1 MEEILFKWI
10 PQVGFPIA
18 VVTYVL
24 IRIEPRLNALTNV
37 VKDLTAIVSTD
48 SANTKGVKDA
58 IDRLTIEIARMN
70 SK

>member
-10 PQVGFPIA
+10 PTVGFPIA
-18 VVTYVL
+18 VATYVL
-24 IRIEPRLNALTNV
+24 LRIEPRLNALTDV

>member
-10 PQVGFPIA
+10 PTVGFPIA
-18 VVTYVL
+18 VATYVL
-24 IRIEPRLNALTNV
+24 LRIEPRLNALTDV

-58 IDRLTIEIARMN
+58 IDRLTVEIARMN